1 MAEVRIR
8 DKVLDE
14 GTPLASFEIVTTVN
28 VFRNHLLS
36 DHLQIYSWRAET
48 AAEVFSHGRA
58 APVIEVNIPAEWSAK
73 VVNPDFVLSVEVLSL
88 FYKW

>member
-28 VFRNHLLS
+28 VFSNHLLS
-36 DHLQIYSWRAET
+36 DHLQI
-48 AAEVFSHGRA
+48 
-58 APVIEVNIPAEWSAK
+58 
-73 VVNPDFVLSVEVLSL
+73 
-88 FYKW
+88 